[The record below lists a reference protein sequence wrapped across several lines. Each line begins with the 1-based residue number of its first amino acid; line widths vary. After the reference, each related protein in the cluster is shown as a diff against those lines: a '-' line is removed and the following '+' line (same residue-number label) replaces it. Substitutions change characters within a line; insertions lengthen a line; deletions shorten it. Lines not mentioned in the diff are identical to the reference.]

1 VTGGRPSAELENQV
15 RLGLADFVWNLSTV
29 WTDSFEV
36 GSDCAQVAGKPEVMR
51 LSIAVPG
58 ERLVDFQLDRN
69 TVAFVYNGTDRIE
82 RELRNSGDCLPSK
95 AVTLRGKEDNSSRPR
110 VES

>member
-1 VTGGRPSAELENQV
+1 M
-15 RLGLADFVWNLSTV
+15 
-29 WTDSFEV
+29 V
-36 GSDCAQVAGKPEVMR
+36 GNPEVMR

-82 RELRNSGDCLPSK
+82 RELRSRHVPHGRDISIPGCPS
-95 AVTLRGKEDNSSRPR
+95 RSR